1 MNKTQK
7 NSVTAEWEEINAMK
21 RIPPSVRMK
30 EEVTALLRGQS
41 MEGASSEGP
50 MKGFVRSL
58 ARYMLQVS
66 IEEEASE
73 FLGRGH
79 YRRGQRLRPG
89 WRNGY
94 EPRGVQTESGL
105 LELAVPQLRA
115 TEERFRPEVV
125 ERLSTRSLELDEL
138 VRGMYVRGLSTE
150 DVEDLYGE
158 VFGQSRMSKSTVSRI
173 TQKLNADFET
183 WRNRDLSDL
192 NVVYLFLDGQYHAAR
207 QGTDE
212 KEGVLSAYALSEDGR
227 PILLHLDI
235 GPRESYDAWLSFL
248 QDMVAR
254 RLKDP
259 LLVIFDGAPGL
270 NKAVKR
276 MWPRAFR
283 QRCQVHK
290 MRNLLAKLPRGMQG
304 QIKRLV
310 QQVFLAPSHALALKR
325 GRALIARFGDRYPA
339 AMGCLER
346 DLEECVTYLRFP
358 SEHHVRIRT
367 TNRLERLN
375 GEGRRRTKVI
385 PRFPT
390 ERSCLSLLFASL
402 ITASKRWRGVKMS
415 PAALKQLQQL
425 RTETQTKSAAQ
436 EVAA

>member
-1 MNKTQK
+1 
-7 NSVTAEWEEINAMK
+7 
-21 RIPPSVRMK
+21 
-30 EEVTALLRGQS
+30 
-41 MEGASSEGP
+41 
-50 MKGFVRSL
+50 
-58 ARYMLQVS
+58 MLQVS

-79 YRRGQRLRPG
+79 YRRGQRLRVG

-94 EPRGVQTESGL
+94 EPKGVQTESGF

-115 TEERFRPEVV
+115 TEERFRPKLV
-125 ERLSTRSLELDEL
+125 ERLGNRSVDLEGL
-138 VRGMYVRGLSTE
+138 VRGMYVRGLSTQ

-158 VFGQSRMSKSTVSRI
+158 RFEQSRLSKSTVSRI
-173 TQKLNADFET
+173 TQKLNGDFEA
-183 WRNRDLSDL
+183 WRKRDLSDL
-192 NVVYLFLDGQYHAAR
+192 NVLYLFLDGQYHAAR

-212 KEGVLSAYALSEDGR
+212 KEGVLSAYAILEDGR
-227 PILLHLDI
+227 PVLLHLDL

-254 RLKDP
+254 GLKDP
-259 LLVIFDGAPGL
+259 LLVILDGAAGL
-270 NKAVKR
+270 HKAVKR

-290 MRNLLAKLPRGMQG
+290 MRNILAKLPRVMQG
-304 QIKRLV
+304 QMKRLI
-310 QQVFLAPSHALALKR
+310 QQVFLASSHAQALKR
-325 GRALIARFGDRYPA
+325 GRALIAQFRDRYPA
-339 AMGCLER
+339 AMECLER

-358 SEHHVRIRT
+358 SAHHVRIRT

-390 ERSCLSLLFASL
+390 ERSCLALLFASL
-402 ITASKRWRGVKMS
+402 VTASKRWRGVKMT
-415 PAALKQLQQL
+415 PAAIKQLQLL
-425 RTETQTKSAAQ
+425 RGETAITASQKA
-436 EVAA
+436 VA

>member
-1 MNKTQK
+1 
-7 NSVTAEWEEINAMK
+7 MK

-30 EEVTALLRGQS
+30 EEVTALLGGDAV
-41 MEGASSEGP
+41 EGAPPPAP
-50 MKGFVRSL
+50 MRGFVRSL
-58 ARYMLQVS
+58 ARYILQVS

-79 YRRGQRLRPG
+79 YRRGQRLRVG

-94 EPRGVQTESGL
+94 EPKGVQTESGL

-115 TEERFRPEVV
+115 TEERFRPKLA
-125 ERLSTRSLELDEL
+125 ERLGNRSVDLEGL
-138 VRGMYVRGLSTE
+138 VRGMYVRGLSTQ

-158 VFGQSRMSKSTVSRI
+158 SFGPSRLSKSTVSRI
-173 TQKLNADFET
+173 TQQLNGDFEA
-183 WRNRDLSDL
+183 WRKRDLSDL
-192 NVVYLFLDGQYHAAR
+192 GVVYLFLDGQYHAAR

-212 KEGVLSAYALSEDGR
+212 KEGVLSAYALLEDGR
-227 PILLHLDI
+227 AVLLHLDL

-254 RLKDP
+254 GLKEP

-270 NKAVKR
+270 NKAVRR

-290 MRNLLAKLPRGMQG
+290 MRNILAKLPRLMQRPM
-304 QIKRLV
+304 KRLI
-310 QQVFLAPSHALALKR
+310 QQVFLAPSYALALKR
-325 GRALIARFGDRYPA
+325 GRALIARFRDRYAA
-339 AMGCLER
+339 AMECLEK

-358 SEHHVRIRT
+358 AAHHHRIRT

-390 ERSCLSLLFASL
+390 ERSCLALLFASL
-402 ITASKRWRGVKMS
+402 VTASKRWRGVKMT
-415 PAALKQLQQL
+415 PAAIRQLQQL
-425 RTETQTKSAAQ
+425 RAETATSSSAQQA
-436 EVAA
+436 VA